1 MNPLQ
6 AWQAFQDK
14 SLYYQA
20 VKADGEESCW
30 REIAH
35 QYDQIVYPQ
44 HQQQAVLARLL
55 PRLNGAASAIEI
67 GAGIG
72 TLTLPLAR
80 RLGQLAAVEP
90 SPAMADVLRGN
101 LAQQRLA
108 HVTIIRQRW
117 EETELP
123 PADAVIAGGCLYV
136 FYEIEEA
143 LRKILASAKSKV
155 LLTHVGNEGMWAVDR
170 RVQEMLAAPKPYL
183 FPPLSLL
190 MDVLAFLQI
199 PASVELFFVR
209 TTKRFTQAQW
219 LKRYQR
225 LFAVRPEQ
233 HPLLLEFLRQEL
245 HQEHADCWSVE
256 EDVPAAVIELRKD
269 N

>member
-6 AWQAFQDK
+6 QWRDFQDK

-44 HQQQAVLARLL
+44 HQQRALLARLL
-55 PRLNGAASAIEI
+55 PRLEGASSAIEI
-67 GAGIG
+67 GAGSG
-72 TLTLPLAR
+72 TLTMPLAR
-80 RLGQLAAVEP
+80 QLRRLTAVEP
-90 SPAMADVLRGN
+90 SPAMAAVLQAN
-101 LAQQRLA
+101 LTQQRLG
-108 HVTIIRQRW
+108 HVAVIRQRW
-117 EETELP
+117 EEAELP

-143 LRKILASAKSKV
+143 LRKMLACAREKV
-155 LLTHVGNEGMWAVDR
+155 LLTHVGNDGLWEIDLRA
-170 RVQEMLAAPKPYL
+170 QELLGAPRPFL
-183 FPPLSLL
+183 FPPLLLL
-190 MDVLAFLQI
+190 MEALAFLRI
-199 PASVELFFVR
+199 PAAVELFYVK
-209 TTKRFTQAQW
+209 TTKRFTEEQW
-219 LKRYQR
+219 LRRCQR

-233 HPLLLEFLRQEL
+233 HPLLLDFLRREL
-245 HQEHADCWSVE
+245 HEEHGCWTAE
-256 EDVPAAVIELRKD
+256 EAVPAAVLELRRE

>member
-44 HQQQAVLARLL
+44 HQQQALLARLL

-80 RLGQLAAVEP
+80 HLQEIAAVEP
-90 SPAMADVLRGN
+90 SPAMAEVLR
-101 LAQQRLA
+101 LYIAQRQ
-108 HVTIIRQRW
+108 IRNVSVFQQKW
-117 EETELP
+117 EEMRATA
-123 PADAVIAGGCLYV
+123 ADIVIAGGCLYV
-136 FYEIEEA
+136 FYEIEQV
-143 LRKILASAKSKV
+143 LRKMLTSAKSKV

-170 RVQEMLAAPKPYL
+170 RMQEMLAAPKPYL
-183 FPPLSLL
+183 FPPLALL
-190 MDVLAFLQI
+190 MDVLTFLQI

-219 LKRYQR
+219 LKRCQR
-225 LFAVRPEQ
+225 LFAVCPEQ

-256 EDVPAAVIELRKD
+256 EDVPSAVIELTTIP
-269 N
+269 